1 MISDFLF
8 NFTNVCVIFSFFLTR
23 LLTLGFLFST
33 TVRAVVVVLLTSL
46 ILILRE
52 ALVANLVISGI

>member
-8 NFTNVCVIFSFFLTR
+8 NFTNVCVIVSFFLTK

-33 TVRAVVVVLLTSL
+33 TVRAAVVVLFTSL
-46 ILILRE
+46 ILTLRE